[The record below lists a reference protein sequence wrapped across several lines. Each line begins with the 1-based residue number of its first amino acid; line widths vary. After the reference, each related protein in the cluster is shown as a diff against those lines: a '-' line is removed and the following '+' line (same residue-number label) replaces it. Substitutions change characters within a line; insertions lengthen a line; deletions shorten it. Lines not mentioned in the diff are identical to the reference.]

1 MFFHQDATFEQL
13 SIHRVGNKAQDELYV
28 LSDEPIDMT
37 QDEGLPDLLLQYF
50 MNPFSK
56 TKEVYR
62 FYHPNED
69 LQLNEVYYIASQYFD
84 GKIAFH
90 DMSQQLAK
98 HLYEVSEHPKIK
110 AGEVYVVALNNVQL
124 EGEEH
129 QAIGVFKSE
138 TKEAYLKVYPNAGG
152 FDLD

>member
-1 MFFHQDATFEQL
+1 D
-13 SIHRVGNKAQDELYV
+13 S
-28 LSDEPIDMT
+28 
-37 QDEGLPDLLLQYF
+37 
-50 MNPFSK
+50 
-56 TKEVYR
+56 
-62 FYHPNED
+62 
-69 LQLNEVYYIASQYFD
+69 
-84 GKIAFH
+84 KIAFH

-152 FDLD
+152 FDLDYEQEAININKLDKGVVIVNTEREEGYKVLVVDQTNQSEAVYWKDDWLVWSTTNTLYPSSRSEFTM

>member
-1 MFFHQDATFEQL
+1 
-13 SIHRVGNKAQDELYV
+13 
-28 LSDEPIDMT
+28 
-37 QDEGLPDLLLQYF
+37 LLMQYF

-69 LQLNEVYYIASQYFD
+69 LQLNEVYYFASQYFD
-84 GKIAFH
+84 SKIAFH

-152 FDLD
+152 FDLDYEQEAININKLDKGVVIVNTEREEGYKVLVVDQTNQSEAVYW